1 MKPYMLL
8 ILIIPVIG
16 LIISLIVSKRD
27 KEISKNFLKDTL
39 VLSIPLVTKIV
50 CDISG
55 HPLEKTEYLVY
66 FGTQLVLAVLA
77 FTLDFLELKN
87 KNKPT
92 VTDEQTKLIK
102 TLLDNLPNFV
112 VYNFIKNMN
121 RNEQIE
127 FLKTVTI
134 KEVTTDESREEEV
147 LEDGSIKRYFSIK
160 ETPIIKTDAD
170 LEKWEPILRE
180 K

>member
-39 VLSIPLVTKIV
+39 VLSIPLAAKLV

-55 HPLEKTEYLVY
+55 HPFEKMEYFVY

-87 KNKPT
+87 KPAF
-92 VTDEQTKLIK
+92 TDEQTKLVK
-102 TLLDNLPNFV
+102 TLLDNLPNYV

-127 FLKTVTI
+127 FLKTVII
-134 KEVTTDESREEEV
+134 KEVAMDESREEEV
-147 LEDGSIKRYFSIK
+147 LEDGSVKRYFSIK

-170 LEKWEPILRE
+170 LKKWEPIL
-180 K
+180 KKK

>member
-16 LIISLIVSKRD
+16 LIISLIVSKKD
-27 KEISKNFLKDTL
+27 KEISKSFLKDTI
-39 VLSIPLVTKIV
+39 VLSIPLAPKIV

-55 HPLEKTEYLVY
+55 CPLEKIDYFVY
-66 FGTQLVLAVLA
+66 FGIQLVLAVLA
-77 FTLDFLELKN
+77 FTLDFSELKN
-87 KNKPT
+87 KPA
-92 VTDEQTKLIK
+92 VTDEQTKLVKI
-102 TLLDNLPNFV
+102 LLDNLPNYV

-134 KEVTTDESREEEV
+134 KEVTMDESREEKV
-147 LEDGSIKRYFSIK
+147 LEDGSIERYFSIK

-170 LEKWEPILRE
+170 LEKWEPILR
-180 K
+180 KR

>member
-16 LIISLIVSKRD
+16 LIISLIVSKKD
-27 KEISKNFLKDTL
+27 KEISKSFLKDTI
-39 VLSIPLVTKIV
+39 VLSIPLATKIV

-55 HPLEKTEYLVY
+55 CPLEKIDYFVY
-66 FGTQLVLAVLA
+66 FGIQLVLAVLV
-77 FTLDFLELKN
+77 FNFDFSEL

-92 VTDEQTKLIK
+92 VTDEQTKLVK
-102 TLLDNLPNFV
+102 TLLDNLPNYV

-134 KEVTTDESREEEV
+134 KEVTMDESREEEI
-147 LEDGSIKRYFSIK
+147 LEDGSVKRYFSIT
-160 ETPIIKTDAD
+160 ETSIIKTDAD
-170 LEKWEPILRE
+170 LEKWEPILR
-180 K
+180 KK

>member
-16 LIISLIVSKRD
+16 LIISLLVSKRD
-27 KEISKNFLKDTL
+27 KEISKRFLKDTL

-55 HPLEKTEYLVY
+55 HPFEKMEYFVY
-66 FGTQLVLAVLA
+66 FGTQLVLAALA
-77 FTLDFLELKN
+77 FTLDFSELKN
-87 KNKPT
+87 NPT
-92 VTDEQTKLIK
+92 VTDEQTKLVK
-102 TLLDNLPNFV
+102 TLLDNLPSYV

-121 RNEQIE
+121 RNEQIQ

-134 KEVTTDESREEEV
+134 KEVTMDESREEEI
-147 LEDGSIKRYFSIK
+147 LEDGSVKRYFSIT

-180 K
+180 R